1 MLEWLESQG
10 HWGFITASYLIG
22 AGALLIDLVGQ
33 RLRQRELRRLVSER
47 QARRRL
53 QRGRSSA

>member
-10 HWGFITASYLIG
+10 HWGFITVSYAIAAL
-22 AGALLIDLVGQ
+22 ALLADVISQ
-33 RLRQRELRRLVSER
+33 RLKRNELKRRVLER

-53 QRGRSSA
+53 QRNH

>member
-10 HWGFITASYLIG
+10 HWGFITASYAIAAL
-22 AGALLIDLVGQ
+22 ALLADVIGQ
-33 RLRQRELRRLVSER
+33 RIKRSELKRHVLER

-53 QRGRSSA
+53 KRSH